1 MNSPVQSENR
11 FPLLDADVIRSFVA
25 IADLGSFTGA
35 ARHVFRTPSALSMQI
50 RRLEETLGHALFVR
64 APRKVSLTPEG
75 ELLLG
80 YARRLLQ
87 LNDEAVSQFLAPP
100 LAGPVAFGTS
110 DDIGTRIL
118 PRVLAQFARAHP
130 AVQVDVLVGRSMDM
144 AARLD
149 AGTLDVALVTAGNDG
164 QDSRHG
170 EVVHSE
176 ELVWAAVEG
185 GSAALRTPLPLSLAC
200 QGCAW
205 RRMALSA
212 LDRAGRPYRVVFTSD
227 SSAGQEASML
237 ADLAVAPFP
246 ASLLRPPLRRLGEE
260 TGLPAIG
267 RYQVLLLRKPQLT
280 EAAQTLARYAIE
292 ALGRPRN

>member
-149 AGTLDVALVTAGNDG
+149 AGTLDVALVTAGN
-164 QDSRHG
+164 
-170 EVVHSE
+170 
-176 ELVWAAVEG
+176 
-185 GSAALRTPLPLSLAC
+185 
-200 QGCAW
+200 
-205 RRMALSA
+205 
-212 LDRAGRPYRVVFTSD
+212 
-227 SSAGQEASML
+227 
-237 ADLAVAPFP
+237 
-246 ASLLRPPLRRLGEE
+246 
-260 TGLPAIG
+260 
-267 RYQVLLLRKPQLT
+267 
-280 EAAQTLARYAIE
+280 
-292 ALGRPRN
+292 